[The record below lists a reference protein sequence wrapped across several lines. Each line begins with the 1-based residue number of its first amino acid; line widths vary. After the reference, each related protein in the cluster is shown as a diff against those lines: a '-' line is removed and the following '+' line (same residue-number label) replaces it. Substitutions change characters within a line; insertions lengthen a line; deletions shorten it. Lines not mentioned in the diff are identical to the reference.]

1 MIGRLRCCS
10 ERQLEIE
17 MTAKLLGGLSALLC
31 VVASGLGAT
40 IDVGDFL
47 LDPNTPGQQ
56 ILLEIQ
62 GTPGVDEAQGVT
74 LNVQVAD
81 GYPDFIPGDPPTTID
96 GPNITAVDLVGAGTV
111 FGSVPNTGPNFIEQ
125 REQLWA
131 VGTTTA
137 SGTVTAD
144 GVLAVVTI
152 DTTGWFAGDGPWELR
167 LKETLNGDTT
177 LPGLPSPPTIINGT
191 IAVPEPSALL
201 LGLVGGALFWCWRS
215 RPRRATSDG
224 VGR

>member
-1 MIGRLRCCS
+1 
-10 ERQLEIE
+10 

-31 VVASGLGAT
+31 VVAPGLGAT
-40 IDVGDFL
+40 IDVGSFL
-47 LDPNTPGQQ
+47 LDPDTPGQQ
-56 ILLEIQ
+56 IFLEIQ

-81 GYPDFIPGDPPTTID
+81 GYPDFVPGDPPTTID
-96 GPNITAVDLVGAGTV
+96 GPNITAVDLVGPGTV
-111 FGSVPNTGPNFIEQ
+111 FGSVPNTGPSFIAQLEQ
-125 REQLWA
+125 IWV

-137 SGTVTAD
+137 SGSVTTD

-167 LKETLNGDTT
+167 LKETLNGDTI
-177 LPGLPSPPTIINGT
+177 LAGLPSALTIINGT

-201 LGLVGGALFWCWRS
+201 LGLVGGALFLCWRR
-215 RPRRATSDG
+215 RPRRTTPDG
-224 VGR
+224 IGR